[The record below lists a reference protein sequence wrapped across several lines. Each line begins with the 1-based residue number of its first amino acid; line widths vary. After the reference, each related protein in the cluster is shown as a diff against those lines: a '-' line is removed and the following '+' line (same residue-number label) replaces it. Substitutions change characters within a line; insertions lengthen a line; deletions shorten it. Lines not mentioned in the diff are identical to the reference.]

1 MRKKR
6 VIPAFNYFRV
16 NYNISH
22 RKTPGE
28 RCTYFSAKK
37 KKSKLCVVNY
47 LFTFISNYLNELKKI
62 LNEDKHFFW
71 RSKKIYHWA
80 PHRPKKSKNESA
92 YFVLCLNNQQ
102 SFIRIRSNDSR
113 VVTLQ
118 TDKQSDRQTAK
129 SSSYNLD
136 LTPFGQ

>member
-1 MRKKR
+1 MGTIILAYPKSRPKTKRNKTANKKYEKER

-62 LNEDKHFFW
+62 LNKDKHFF
-71 RSKKIYHWA
+71 
-80 PHRPKKSKNESA
+80 
-92 YFVLCLNNQQ
+92 
-102 SFIRIRSNDSR
+102 
-113 VVTLQ
+113 
-118 TDKQSDRQTAK
+118 
-129 SSSYNLD
+129 
-136 LTPFGQ
+136 